1 MGNHNT
7 AGLPALLQPPCN
19 LLGNIAPTTYLGV
32 APHTLD
38 AQRCTIPPSIQYIR
52 AERLMKYRQAGLDT
66 WLTAKTVGAAA

>member
-1 MGNHNT
+1 MGKHNT

-19 LLGNIAPTTYLGV
+19 LLGNIAATAYLGV

-38 AQRCTIPPSIQYIR
+38 AQRCTIPYIR